1 MNLEIYQQL
10 CAESK
15 TLYLLYYNYKTLTNR
30 ILIGEGMNETIKTQL
45 NHRSIRQFKPL
56 ALTQEEVDLLVD
68 VARHTATSNFRQ
80 SYSIISITDE
90 TLKEEIAEIANQPYI
105 PNAGHLFV
113 FVVDQRRNT
122 LIAEAKGA
130 DAFVQGSPERLISAF
145 SDAMIAA

>member
-1 MNLEIYQQL
+1 
-10 CAESK
+10 
-15 TLYLLYYNYKTLTNR
+15 
-30 ILIGEGMNETIKTQL
+30 MNETIKTQL

-80 SYSIISITDE
+80 SYSIISITDQK
-90 TLKEEIAEIANQPYI
+90 LKEEIAEIANQPYI

-122 LIAEAKGA
+122 LIAEALKELT
-130 DAFVQGSPERLISAF
+130 ERKRNVILLSYF
-145 SDAMIAA
+145 MEMSDADIAREMNLVRSTIHEHRTRSLEILRKIMEGIANEKDV

>member
-1 MNLEIYQQL
+1 
-10 CAESK
+10 
-15 TLYLLYYNYKTLTNR
+15 
-30 ILIGEGMNETIKTQL
+30 MNETIKTQL

-90 TLKEEIAEIANQPYI
+90 TLKKEIAEIANQPYI

-130 DAFVQGSPERLISAF
+130 EALVQGSPERFISAF
-145 SDAMIAA
+145 